1 MWKVTSL
8 WWLIINKQRGYGM
21 KIQRQHIIALALLGL
36 IHPVYAELT
45 DLAVIRLQGRVV
57 AAPCV
62 VEQQSVNVSLGDNIK
77 MSDLVVAGSFTPWV
91 AFDIRVYN
99 CPLNTAYS
107 TITFS
112 GTADESNPD
121 FRYQNNGTATGV
133 AIELLAQDGTPLGN
147 GKSMVGSIANQEF
160 TWNLRT
166 RAFTETGSVKPGTV
180 STVISATLTYQ

>member
-1 MWKVTSL
+1 
-8 WWLIINKQRGYGM
+8 M
-21 KIQRQHIIALALLGL
+21 KIQWQPVMALIMFGIINPG
-36 IHPVYAELT
+36 YAELT
-45 DLAVIRLQGRVV
+45 DYAFIRLQGRVV

-62 VEQQSVNVSLGDNIK
+62 VEQQSVNVNLGDNIK

-91 AFDIRVYN
+91 AFDIRIYN
-99 CPLNTAYS
+99 CPLKTTFS

-133 AIELLAQDGTPLGN
+133 AIELLAEDGTPLGN
-147 GKSMVGSIANQEF
+147 GKSMTGAIANQEY

-166 RAFTETGSVKPGTV
+166 RAWTETGSVKPGTV
-180 STVISATLTYQ
+180 SSVISATLTYQ